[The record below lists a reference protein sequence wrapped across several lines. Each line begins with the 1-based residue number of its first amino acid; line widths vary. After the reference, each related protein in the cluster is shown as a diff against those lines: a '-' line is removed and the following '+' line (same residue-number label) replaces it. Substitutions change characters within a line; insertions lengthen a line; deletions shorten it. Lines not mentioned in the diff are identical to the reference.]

1 MDINVDNNS
10 YIPDSKENMVFN
22 ALKNTKVSFVLILL
36 IIIAIYIG
44 IFFLI
49 GSVAQENSNSG
60 VKIFIIKLEI
70 I

>member
-10 YIPDSKENMVFN
+10 YIPDSQENIIFN
-22 ALKNTKVSFVLILL
+22 TLKNTKVSFVIILL

-49 GSVAQENSNSG
+49 GNMAQENSNPG
-60 VKIFIIKLEI
+60 VKIFIIV
-70 I
+70 